1 MSEPRSV
8 ALLELLAA
16 AAGAR
21 VVAADAGVRV
31 GSDTGSNRRRLGGD
45 GRIATHETIDRRLA
59 RDHGRGATGGPFDQP
74 GSGTRRDRKSTRLN
88 SSHGYIS
95 YAVFCLK
102 KKKKKSSSTSRS
114 TVR

>member
-16 AAGAR
+16 AAGTR

-59 RDHGRGATGGPFDQP
+59 RDHGRGATGFGPFDQP
-74 GSGTRRDRKSTRLN
+74 GSGSRRRARGPPAALAGWFPAAGRL
-88 SSHGYIS
+88 
-95 YAVFCLK
+95 ADPDL
-102 KKKKKSSSTSRS
+102 
-114 TVR
+114 